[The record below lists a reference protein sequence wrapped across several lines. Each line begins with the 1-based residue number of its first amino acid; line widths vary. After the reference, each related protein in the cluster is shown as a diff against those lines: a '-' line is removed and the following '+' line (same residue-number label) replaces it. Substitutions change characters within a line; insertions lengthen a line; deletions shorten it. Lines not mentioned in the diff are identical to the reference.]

1 MKRQTK
7 KIFPMKQR
15 GGRHIPPSGDTEQVE
30 LNDAYNKH
38 LAKRAVR
45 EQREALEQIQPKEQE
60 AKERQEQAKEQEA
73 KERQEQ
79 AKEQEAKE
87 RQEPVIKLEYDKL
100 LTDIFYKNHN
110 YDGATELYRKAKLLN
125 KSIKKIDVSAWLKL
139 QTVNQ
144 VMTNYSLQKPENLP
158 IYAQD
163 PYSFQM
169 DLTFLP
175 MYTDANDGNYVM
187 FTAIN
192 IDTRYSFASF
202 AKNKEGT
209 TILNLLNDFYDDAA
223 MVTAI
228 TSDSGSEFTNKEC
241 MKWFKA
247 KDIKT
252 YFVVGDSHKLG
263 IINRFHRTLKSKIE
277 KYMIANDTARW
288 IDILPEII
296 ANLNNTYNRG
306 IGCTPKQ
313 ASNPITTA
321 SIINKAIDETIKIK
335 KHEQIF
341 EIGQLVRILK
351 PRKLFE
357 KTQTTYSDEVYK
369 IVKVNLN
376 TVSVADDDENM
387 YTGIKKKYLLVL
399 PSNYKPTH
407 LGVKKKQVE
416 TTHKIKSKIA
426 KEKIAYNPDPQ
437 DLSQAVKGGTDRK
450 KKTYDD

>member
-1 MKRQTK
+1 
-7 KIFPMKQR
+7 MKQR
-15 GGRHIPPSGDTEQVE
+15 GGRHIPPSNDTEQVE

-45 EQREALEQIQPKEQE
+45 EQQEAFEQIQHGSKEQAKKAKEQEANERHEQE
-60 AKERQEQAKEQEA
+60 AKERQEQ
-73 KERQEQ
+73 
-79 AKEQEAKE
+79 
-87 RQEPVIKLEYDKL
+87 VIKLEYDKL

-139 QTVNQ
+139 QTVSQ
-144 VMTNYSLQKPENLP
+144 VMTNFSLQKPENLP

-175 MYTDANDGNYVM
+175 MYKDANDGNYVM

-202 AKNKEGT
+202 AKNKEGS
-209 TILNLLNDFYDDAA
+209 TILNLLNDFYDDVA

-247 KDIKT
+247 KGIKT

-288 IDILPEII
+288 IDILTEII

-313 ASNPITTA
+313 ASNPIITA
-321 SIINKAIDETIKIK
+321 AIINKAIDETIKIK

-369 IVKVNLN
+369 IVKVNPN
-376 TVSVADDDENM
+376 TVSVADDDENV

-399 PSNYKPTH
+399 PSNYTPTH

-416 TTHKIKSKIA
+416 ITHKIKSKIA

-437 DLSQAVKGGTDRK
+437 DLSQAVKGRTDRK